1 MKKIFIFLAWLWLFL
16 NSSTKVFA
24 IYDPL
29 SVPNNKVGIHIFSE
43 KDLENAQKLINS
55 GGGDWGYVTIVITEG
70 ERNHDRWQQ
79 VMDEMRR
86 AHVIPIIRIATKAN
100 GNTWEKPTAEE
111 INNWVAFLN
120 SLNWVVKNRY
130 VVIGNE
136 PNLDNEWGGK
146 SNPAEYALY
155 LKNFAEKLKVS
166 SDDFFVLPAGLAPNA
181 SEPRFIKSM
190 LTAQPDVF
198 DHIDGWTSHS
208 YPKETLSDSSTQH
221 YKDELTLISKD
232 LPVFITET
240 GWSVNKFKDVEI
252 GQKFTFS
259 YQNEWTD
266 SKIVAVTPFILNY
279 TQEPFAQFSWKKN
292 DKEFYSFYGTVQ
304 SFSKIKGE
312 PTQIVKGEI
321 LGALAQPVI
330 PLGSN
335 YIGAILTKNTGQS
348 IWNSNEVFIDSDFTK
363 LPIISYSFQDIEPM
377 KLGLVVFKA
386 ASPGKTGIYTRSLF
400 LKDRNGER
408 ITNSF
413 PVEAVVVKFDQ
424 AQIQK
429 FFEPVLKYIPKF

>member
-136 PNLDNEWGGK
+136 PNQDN
-146 SNPAEYALY
+146 
-155 LKNFAEKLKVS
+155 
-166 SDDFFVLPAGLAPNA
+166 
-181 SEPRFIKSM
+181 
-190 LTAQPDVF
+190 
-198 DHIDGWTSHS
+198 
-208 YPKETLSDSSTQH
+208 
-221 YKDELTLISKD
+221 
-232 LPVFITET
+232 
-240 GWSVNKFKDVEI
+240 
-252 GQKFTFS
+252 
-259 YQNEWTD
+259 
-266 SKIVAVTPFILNY
+266 
-279 TQEPFAQFSWKKN
+279 
-292 DKEFYSFYGTVQ
+292 
-304 SFSKIKGE
+304 
-312 PTQIVKGEI
+312 
-321 LGALAQPVI
+321 
-330 PLGSN
+330 
-335 YIGAILTKNTGQS
+335 
-348 IWNSNEVFIDSDFTK
+348 
-363 LPIISYSFQDIEPM
+363 
-377 KLGLVVFKA
+377 
-386 ASPGKTGIYTRSLF
+386 
-400 LKDRNGER
+400 
-408 ITNSF
+408 
-413 PVEAVVVKFDQ
+413 
-424 AQIQK
+424 
-429 FFEPVLKYIPKF
+429 